1 MNVNTKAVT
10 RKAKELFQQKSFDAC
25 LKELQPILDG
35 EGDENIACLLLASAC
50 HDNLGKEDKAVDT
63 VYKVLSLDN
72 KNPTAWHGLSKFCM
86 KNPNRFYS
94 LAVQCFMHLIP
105 HYTSEG
111 IAKKRLECLTNFI
124 QILVQYRLELPPGLP
139 QLRESCSLVLASDN
153 ADSFALEAIIRLL
166 VESAIFLPFSEDEK
180 IFGCFTVSF
189 TGLNEKQTDLILL
202 KTYTERLSSCVDSG
216 SDTAYFTLALAESF
230 LETCQALNEGYFDD
244 LRQPFVRLQELSLRG
259 LKVGERWHRQGFLDV
274 HISALSAIITYAL
287 NDFIRC
293 DFILRDLMDFCR
305 SSYAQVAKDITQ
317 FTTFPNAP
325 PSTLTDFLTPRLLY
339 TPVRLFGDSL
349 PQGQTPLHRVFG
361 WAGCLLLSNA
371 AKSNFRHLLV
381 PSINLYST
389 ECLGAKEKLTWPL
402 PQAVLFTECCLLI
415 DDTTNLQHYV
425 SFSSSSSGLL
435 ESYSVEVS
443 IRAKLVKF
451 WLSLRCRDLD
461 QLAVLQEILSLRD
474 AIDIGFPAHNHNLA
488 GWLLLKLPSA
498 PVDAILDHFNR
509 GIKSDKN
516 YFVNY
521 LNIGHAFRSK
531 KQDYVRALQA
541 FRRSWQLV
549 PGNPQIA
556 HPLAST
562 FCKLGKIEDAYEVY
576 KKTDHKLFTP
586 AMCLNYGLVA
596 LHLKKL
602 TECVPALQRAVRSQ
616 PMNPLV
622 WEILGESYMA
632 RGSFGIALQSLG
644 KAIQLDSNRLMSHI
658 LYAQA
663 CTALSD
669 YSTALTAYSR
679 VVELLK
685 HQKLHSL
692 SLLANKG
699 LIELN
704 VKLAAQ
710 DLNSGMRTTAIH
722 YIETALSYGSSI
734 LLCMPTS
741 IPQWLWYHIGYA
753 LSLLLAFHDSNLKVR
768 VPKVF
773 VSLLSHPPKSGEDK
787 TICLLGITSCIDI
800 SSIMLSLFLKSSTD
814 AAVGRETLL
823 AWICL
828 GLLELSRAN
837 YTQTGDEGEVAR
849 PLFGKFM
856 CFTKASQR
864 YLLQSEACF
873 LRALQVC
880 KQLQPGNDQLAALAW
895 FGMGSVLALGGDLV
909 ARQSAYC
916 FAMAFSLCSQFLHAG
931 VSLASKL
938 LEINRKQ
945 DARRVLDV
953 CQRKD
958 FQHHGYWLV
967 MAQLASVNPQQT
979 ASVTKFGE
987 PGVTQY
993 LLQSVSF
1000 GFNLDAMWHILP
1012 RVFQSFKRSSTTE
1025 TSGYDEESIK
1035 WSRLTAAEYLNR
1047 CLAFYPN
1054 DYRQWHDRGLL
1065 LHLSG
1070 LPHPAHYCL
1079 RRAYNLLSVF
1089 TPTDYERLTVKAH
1102 YFLSSCSQ
1110 GKLDQSLCEEFQ
1122 ALAAD
1127 PPIGCGVCA
1136 ATAFANLF
1144 KGKSDAA
1151 RNSLVRAYRAAGM
1164 EVTLGSL
1171 SCLAPALLHAAL
1183 PSEVEGLWEELT
1195 SFSVDPIRRLVIAEG
1210 LHVKPPSLALHHLSA
1225 FLSHPSYGY
1234 EYFLFQFR
1242 NSSTTEHIRHLLTL
1256 SKSWALLRPDSEP
1269 VWTLLAATLR
1279 LYSRLQGVKP
1289 KSRVAAREGAVAS
1302 LLSAFTVRSPD
1313 PTSETLTQE
1322 LVHFV
1327 KSTTPSERSVLKSL
1341 KPLVLICALFFP
1353 YVRGV
1358 IEALHCV

>member
-35 EGDENIACLLLASAC
+35 EGGKNIACLLLASAC
-50 HDNLGKEDKAVDT
+50 YDNLGKEDKAVDT

-72 KNPTAWHGLSKFCM
+72 KNPTAWH
-86 KNPNRFYS
+86 
-94 LAVQCFMHLIP
+94 
-105 HYTSEG
+105 
-111 IAKKRLECLTNFI
+111 
-124 QILVQYRLELPPGLP
+124 LPPGLP

-153 ADSFALEAIIRLL
+153 ADSFALEAI
-166 VESAIFLPFSEDEK
+166 LPFSEDEK

-244 LRQPFVRLQELSLRG
+244 LRQPFVRLQELSVRG

-274 HISALSAIITYAL
+274 HISALSAIIAYAL

-349 PQGQTPLHRVFG
+349 PQDQTPLHRVFG

-381 PSINLYST
+381 PSISLYST

-415 DDTTNLQHYV
+415 DDTTNLQHFV
-425 SFSSSSSGLL
+425 NFSSSPSGLL
-435 ESYSVEVS
+435 ESYSVE
-443 IRAKLVKF
+443 
-451 WLSLRCRDLD
+451 
-461 QLAVLQEILSLRD
+461 
-474 AIDIGFPAHNHNLA
+474 
-488 GWLLLKLPSA
+488 
-498 PVDAILDHFNR
+498 
-509 GIKSDKN
+509 
-516 YFVNY
+516 
-521 LNIGHAFRSK
+521 
-531 KQDYVRALQA
+531 
-541 FRRSWQLV
+541 
-549 PGNPQIA
+549 
-556 HPLAST
+556 
-562 FCKLGKIEDAYEVY
+562 EDAYEVY

-632 RGSFGIALQSLG
+632 RGSFGIALQSLE

-722 YIETALSYGSSI
+722 YIETALSYGS
-734 LLCMPTS
+734 
-741 IPQWLWYHIGYA
+741 
-753 LSLLLAFHDSNLKVR
+753 R
-768 VPKVF
+768 
-773 VSLLSHPPKSGEDK
+773 
-787 TICLLGITSCIDI
+787 
-800 SSIMLSLFLKSSTD
+800 MLSLFLKSSTD

-895 FGMGSVLALGGDLV
+895 FGMGSVLALGGVFTRRRLSCV
-909 ARQSAYC
+909 ETPGNKSKTGCINAC
-916 FAMAFSLCSQFLHAG
+916 PFLPSSPA
-931 VSLASKL
+931 
-938 LEINRKQ
+938 NRCLQ

-967 MAQLASVNPQQT
+967 MAQLASVNSQQT

-987 PGVTQY
+987 PGETQY
-993 LLQSVSF
+993 LLQSVSC

-1025 TSGYDEESIK
+1025 ASGYDEESIK

-1047 CLAFYPN
+1047 CLGKSPESRLRPF
-1054 DYRQWHDRGLL
+1054 
-1065 LHLSG
+1065 LSSS
-1070 LPHPAHYCL
+1070 
-1079 RRAYNLLSVF
+1079 AYDLLSVF

-1127 PPIGCGVCA
+1127 SPVGCGVCA
-1136 ATAFANLF
+1136 ATALANLF
-1144 KGKSDAA
+1144 KGNSDAT

-1183 PSEVEGLWEELT
+1183 PSEVEGLWEELS

-1256 SKSWALLRPDSEP
+1256 SKTWALLRPDSEP

-1313 PTSETLTQE
+1313 PTSETFAVKLDWF
-1322 LVHFV
+1322 HF
-1327 KSTTPSERSVLKSL
+1327 
-1341 KPLVLICALFFP
+1341 AQFQD
-1353 YVRGV
+1353 
-1358 IEALHCV
+1358 